1 MIRKRGQAEIV
12 GFVLIIV
19 IVAVVFLIF
28 LGISLR
34 KGVSDVTE
42 SRDVY
47 QFLESSMEYTTS
59 CVTSFYPDYR
69 QLGEMFKECWSE
81 RSCLDGRYSCDVLNE
96 TLFQIIENSW
106 RIGEENPNK
115 GYDFISVYKASP
127 QSTEEEEFVSL
138 SSGECSGNYKGSGYL
153 IPAFP
158 GNIESR
164 LKICS

>member
-1 MIRKRGQAEIV
+1 MEKRGQAEIV

-19 IVAVVFLIF
+19 IVAVIFLIF

-69 QLGEMFKECWSE
+69 KLGELFDECLSN
-81 RSCLDGRYSCDVLNE
+81 RNCLDGQEICDILNE
-96 TLFQIIENSW
+96 TLLEVIENGW
-106 RIGEENPNK
+106 NIGEDNPYK

-127 QSTEEEEFVSL
+127 QSAEEEILSL
-138 SSGECSGNYKGSGYL
+138 SSGECSGNFKGASYL
-153 IPAFP
+153 VPTSP